1 MINKKAIPDLEL
13 SLCSKCASV
22 YYNDKSYFIE
32 RADYSQTIFEEC
44 KIASFTLTIDDAKKY
59 LYSFSTRRRVYNWK
73 DLNVSIWI

>member
-32 RADYSQTIFEEC
+32 RADYTQTIFEEC
-44 KIASFTLTIDDAKKY
+44 MM
-59 LYSFSTRRRVYNWK
+59 
-73 DLNVSIWI
+73 